1 MNTHGGLLSHCH
13 PGNPGSL
20 FALTEA
26 VTQLRRG
33 AGARQVAGAELA
45 LLHAQGG
52 ILSSHATLVLGR
64 SA

>member
-1 MNTHGGLLSHCH
+1 M
-13 PGNPGSL
+13 

-26 VTQLRRG
+26 VAQLRRN
-33 AGARQVAGAELA
+33 AGARQVENAEIA

-64 SA
+64 NG